1 MHMIGF
7 ESMGG
12 GGGGGGVL
20 VGVTTH
26 CCHLFSGFQNFTI
39 HLITY
44 FNQLREEGRRRWEGE
59 QGAESIHA
67 CFNNLARSF

>member
-1 MHMIGF
+1 M
-7 ESMGG
+7 
-12 GGGGGGVL
+12 GGGGGVL

-44 FNQLREEGRRRWEGE
+44 FNQLREGGGE
-59 QGAESIHA
+59 EEVGGGARCREHS
-67 CFNNLARSF
+67 CLF